1 MALHNITASGNQLVI
16 ELIVTEGDYAP
27 SLITLKNPSI
37 KLTTD
42 RIKFLDSGV
51 YQTALR
57 FTDINEIGGVAPTDL
72 EEAADLISALIANFS
87 GGGSAPTY
95 KVYTALLTQE
105 GTDAP
110 VATVL
115 ENTLGDI
122 VWTRS
127 MEGVYLGTLIG
138 AFTTDKTFIPP
149 YSADFFGQSI
159 FLPISVNGNPQLGWI
174 NMYVNGEDFIRI
186 DTYDMTSREEW
197 SIIIGTS
204 KIPIEIRVYN

>member
-105 GTDAP
+105 GTNAP

-115 ENTLGDI
+115 ENTLGEEL
-122 VWTRS
+122 VWSYLT
-127 MEGVYLGTLIG
+127 EGTYRIT
-138 AFTTDKTFIPP
+138 A
-149 YSADFFGQSI
+149 SESI
-159 FLPISVNGNPQLGWI
+159 FIEDVTFYII
-174 NMYVNGEDFIRI
+174 NCNNNSINSKNQFIVYRNSDLI
-186 DTYDMTSREEW
+186 VEVQTGVEFLMQDGLLYKT
-197 SIIIGTS
+197 
-204 KIPIEIRVYN
+204 PIEIRVYN

>member
-95 KVYTALLTQE
+95 KVYTALLSQS

-115 ENTLGDI
+115 ENTLGVTPTYGYSSAGD
-122 VWTRS
+122 
-127 MEGVYLGTLIG
+127 YTLISAG
-138 AFTTDKTFIPP
+138 FFTEDKKYLFQ
-149 YSADFFGQSI
+149 GQ
-159 FLPISVNGNPQLGWI
+159 VNNFDDLVVSLER
-174 NMYVNGEDFIRI
+174 NDDDTIRI
-186 DTYDMTSREEW
+186 ATTGFDRIQANELMY
-197 SIIIGTS
+197 GQAF
-204 KIPIEIRVYN
+204 IEIRVYN

>member
-42 RIKFLDSGV
+42 RIKFLDSGI

-57 FTDINEIGGVAPTDL
+57 FTDINQIGGVAPTDL
-72 EEAADLISALIANFS
+72 EDAADLISALIANFS

-95 KVYTALLTQE
+95 KVYTALLTQS
-105 GTDAP
+105 GTNAP

-115 ENTLGDI
+115 ENTLGGDI
-122 VWTRS
+122 VWTRL
-127 MEGVYLGTLIG
+127 GVGTYQGELIS
-138 AFTTDKTFIPP
+138 AFEFGKTFVIVSNASTNAALGIDLESDAPNLIYITQINLLDNNSP
-149 YSADFFGQSI
+149 ADG
-159 FLPISVNGNPQLGWI
+159 LGVVPI
-174 NMYVNGEDFIRI
+174 
-186 DTYDMTSREEW
+186 
-197 SIIIGTS
+197 
-204 KIPIEIRVYN
+204 KIEVYN